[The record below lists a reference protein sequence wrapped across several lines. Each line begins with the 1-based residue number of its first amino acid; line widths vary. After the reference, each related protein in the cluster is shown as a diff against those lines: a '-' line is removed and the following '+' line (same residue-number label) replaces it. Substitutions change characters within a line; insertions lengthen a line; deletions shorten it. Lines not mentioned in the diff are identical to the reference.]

1 MKFLHPRILYL
12 FLPLI
17 TLVCLS
23 PSCSNEPIHLA
34 LDNGPPEPTD
44 HYNYDYTIEE
54 TGFSEDSPM
63 GHCVVFA
70 GYDKERMEI
79 FLCDPADNLKTGHQF
94 SATFKPHKVKFINGY
109 CTTEIAGQAA
119 TLSGAVVLK
128 PPNPKNSPAPVRWTQ
143 YSMPD
148 LSQHSIRPGWECYC
162 APAAAANLICYYS
175 ESYSELV
182 PSRIFKDDS
191 SLKSTKKN
199 VIDLLIGG
207 NRPPFPLPESFAGR
221 MSTSLKGGTS
231 YKNIA
236 NGLRSF
242 LDDHAQNPRE
252 WKIDLL
258 MEDERIPEGKALWEK
273 LTSHCANGDGV
284 LLCVLWGV
292 PVPTSTSQIEA
303 HDVSSHDLSEP
314 TPGKNRD
321 SDDNQDQ
328 DEQSVSSNKTR
339 QKESQ
344 PTENK
349 NILDATP
356 LPLDNEQVT
365 NQKSV
370 SLQSVPPANSQDG
383 NPDEL
388 DSLQSKTLND
398 SIDAIQTKEVLILDD
413 FKLEERKGLWYQKGV
428 EIPFSGKAKRS
439 YPNGKTLLEIP
450 YLHGKKHGTQIIWEE
465 SGKVLRKIEWKN
477 NQRSN

>member
-1 MKFLHPRILYL
+1 MKLLHPRILYL
-12 FLPLI
+12 FLSLI

-44 HYNYDYTIEE
+44 HYNYDYTLEE

-128 PPNPKNSPAPVRWTQ
+128 PPNRKNSPAPVRWTQ

-162 APAAAANLICYYS
+162 APAAAANLISYYS
-175 ESYSELV
+175 ESYSELA

-284 LLCVLWGV
+284 
-292 PVPTSTSQIEA
+292 A
-303 HDVSSHDLSEP
+303 
-314 TPGKNRD
+314 
-321 SDDNQDQ
+321 
-328 DEQSVSSNKTR
+328 SN
-339 QKESQ
+339 
-344 PTENK
+344 
-349 NILDATP
+349 IFLF
-356 LPLDNEQVT
+356 
-365 NQKSV
+365 
-370 SLQSVPPANSQDG
+370 SLG
-383 NPDEL
+383 
-388 DSLQSKTLND
+388 
-398 SIDAIQTKEVLILDD
+398 
-413 FKLEERKGLWYQKGV
+413 
-428 EIPFSGKAKRS
+428 
-439 YPNGKTLLEIP
+439 
-450 YLHGKKHGTQIIWEE
+450 
-465 SGKVLRKIEWKN
+465 
-477 NQRSN
+477 